1 MGTSPCGWLM
11 VVARDSVG
19 QKWRGSLMTMVQ
31 RRIFHPSLAWE
42 LDERLIRTV
51 RRIVDLPGTEEQS
64 SWQVGG
70 WWFLAA

>member
-1 MGTSPCGWLM
+1 
-11 VVARDSVG
+11 
-19 QKWRGSLMTMVQ
+19 MTMVQ

-51 RRIVDLPGTEEQS
+51 RRIVDLPRTEEQF

-70 WWFLAA
+70 WWIHAARCNTESLNMETHLELVTSVFFLCR